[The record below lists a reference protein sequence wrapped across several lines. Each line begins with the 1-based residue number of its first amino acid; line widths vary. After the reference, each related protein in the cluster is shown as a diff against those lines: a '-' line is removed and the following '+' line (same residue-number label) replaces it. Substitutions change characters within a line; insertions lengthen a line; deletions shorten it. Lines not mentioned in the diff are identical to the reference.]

1 MSWVDR
7 GLDLEKEGE
16 GWRGD
21 NAIEI
26 VRIWL
31 MPNAKGKMVYVLVD
45 GENVRKKKNLC
56 LAKPVQDT
64 I

>member
-16 GWRGD
+16 VWRGD
-21 NAIEI
+21 NAIEV

-31 MPNAKGKMVYVLVD
+31 MPNAKGKMVSVLVD
-45 GENVRKKKNLC
+45 GKNVKKKKKSLSRKAC
-56 LAKPVQDT
+56 T
-64 I
+64 G

>member
-21 NAIEI
+21 NAIEV

-31 MPNAKGKMVYVLVD
+31 MPNAKGKMVSVLVD
-45 GENVRKKKNLC
+45 GKNVKKK
-56 LAKPVQDT
+56 KIFV
-64 I
+64 